1 MQWQFD
7 ICERIVLY
15 NHLTRVFSDEL
26 LGFMGEILIFDITLL
41 YGVFFLSI
49 DIFIGFEFNFITLAI
64 EVMPKARI
72 AVLVFTNAVF
82 QHTTIVVHQ
91 ETMTFAINEVRL
103 LNSCFVLH
111 YKFVFH
117 LVILYYL
124 QSCIFENLA
133 EIFTFAVVHIV
144 ECIEQRVVPAVQTFV
159 FIARLEVTA
168 HRISTIITISS

>member
-49 DIFIGFEFNFITLAI
+49 DILIGFEFNFITLAI
-64 EVMPKARI
+64 EVMPKTRI
-72 AVLVFTNAVF
+72 AVLVFANIIF

-91 ETMTFAINEVRL
+91 ETTTFAIYKVRL
-103 LNSCFVLH
+103 LDGCFVLH
-111 YKFVFH
+111 YKFIFH

-124 QSCIFENLA
+124 QSSIFEYLA
-133 EIFTFAVVHIV
+133 KIFAFTVVYIV
-144 ECIEQRVVPAVQTFV
+144 ERIEQGVVPAVQTFV
-159 FIARLEVTA
+159 FVARLEVTT

>member
-1 MQWQFD
+1 M
-7 ICERIVLY
+7 
-15 NHLTRVFSDEL
+15 S
-26 LGFMGEILIFDITLL
+26 EILIFDITLL

-49 DIFIGFEFNFITLAI
+49 DILIGFEFDFITLAI
-64 EVMPKARI
+64 EVMPKTHI

-91 ETMTFAINEVRL
+91 ETTTFTIYKVRL

-133 EIFTFAVVHIV
+133 EIFAFAVVYIV
-144 ECIEQRVVPAVQTFV
+144 ECIKQRVVPAVQTFV
-159 FIARLEVTA
+159 FVA
-168 HRISTIITISS
+168 